1 MKKWHI
7 YLGALFFLAF
17 VIISDYITAKNS
29 LIFVLQDDF
38 WRIVKAMSLFNLGLK
53 IIAIILAA
61 KLLLHFIPH

>member
-7 YLGALFFLAF
+7 FLGTLFFLAF
-17 VIISDYITAKNS
+17 VVISDYITAKNS